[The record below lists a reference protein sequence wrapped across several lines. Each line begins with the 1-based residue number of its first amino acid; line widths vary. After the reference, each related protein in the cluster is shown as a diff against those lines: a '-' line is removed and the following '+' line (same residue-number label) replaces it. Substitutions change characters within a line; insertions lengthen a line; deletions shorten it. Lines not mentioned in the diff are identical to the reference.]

1 MREAVEES
9 KERLNGV
16 RVAEKAF
23 VPIHLAVRLSQPA
36 LGGVQLGRQRQ
47 RQLLERADE
56 RLRRTQQRGR
66 RGDAHVRHRTLRVR
80 RHEDGGSVQQT
91 RRLQRGGVDVAE

>member
-23 VPIHLAVRLSQPA
+23 VPIHLVRLLQAA
-36 LGGVQLGRQRQ
+36 LEAVQLGRQRQ
-47 RQLLERADE
+47 RQLLERVNE

>member
-16 RVAEKAF
+16 RVAEKAL
-23 VPIHLAVRLSQPA
+23 VPIHLVRLLQAA
-36 LGGVQLGRQRQ
+36 LEAVQLGRQRQ
-47 RQLLERADE
+47 RQLLERVNE

-66 RGDAHVRHRTLRVR
+66 RGDAHVGHRTLRVR
-80 RHEDGGSVQQT
+80 RHEDGGSVQQA
-91 RRLQRGGVDVAE
+91 RRLQRGGVDIAE

>member
-1 MREAVEES
+1 MRKAVEEI
-9 KERLNGV
+9 KERLNRV
-16 RVAEKAF
+16 RVAEKAL
-23 VPIHLAVRLSQPA
+23 VPIHLVRLLQAA
-36 LGGVQLGRQRQ
+36 LEAVQLGRQRQ
-47 RQLLERADE
+47 RQLLERVNE

-80 RHEDGGSVQQT
+80 RHEDGGSVQQA

>member
-1 MREAVEES
+1 MRKAVEEI
-9 KERLNGV
+9 KERLNRV
-16 RVAEKAF
+16 RVAEKAL
-23 VPIHLAVRLSQPA
+23 VPIHLVRLLQAA
-36 LGGVQLGRQRQ
+36 LEAVQLGRQRQ
-47 RQLLERADE
+47 RQLLERVNE

>member
-9 KERLNGV
+9 KERLNRV
-16 RVAEKAF
+16 RVAEKAL
-23 VPIHLAVRLSQPA
+23 VPIHLVRLLQAA
-36 LGGVQLGRQRQ
+36 LEAVQLGRQRQ
-47 RQLLERADE
+47 RQLLERVDE

-80 RHEDGGSVQQT
+80 RHEDGGSVQQA
-91 RRLQRGGVDVAE
+91 RRLQRGGVDIAE

>member
-1 MREAVEES
+1 MRKAVEEI
-9 KERLNGV
+9 KERLNRV

-23 VPIHLAVRLSQPA
+23 VPVHLVRLLQAA
-36 LGGVQLGRQRQ
+36 LEGVQLGRQRQ

-56 RLRRTQQRGR
+56 RLGRAQQRGR

>member
-23 VPIHLAVRLSQPA
+23 VPIHLVRLLQAA
-36 LGGVQLGRQRQ
+36 LEAVQLGRQRQ
-47 RQLLERADE
+47 RQLLERVNE

-80 RHEDGGSVQQT
+80 RHEDGGSVQQA
-91 RRLQRGGVDVAE
+91 RRLQRGGVDIAE

>member
-1 MREAVEES
+1 MRKAVEEI
-9 KERLNGV
+9 KERLNRV
-16 RVAEKAF
+16 RVAEKAL
-23 VPIHLAVRLSQPA
+23 VPIHLVRLLQAA
-36 LGGVQLGRQRQ
+36 LEAVQLGRQRQ
-47 RQLLERADE
+47 RQLLERVNE

-66 RGDAHVRHRTLRVR
+66 RGDAHVGHRTLRVR

>member
-23 VPIHLAVRLSQPA
+23 VPIHLVRLLQAA
-36 LGGVQLGRQRQ
+36 LEAVQLGRQRQ
-47 RQLLERADE
+47 RQLLERVDE

-66 RGDAHVRHRTLRVR
+66 RGDAHVGHRTLRVR
-80 RHEDGGSVQQT
+80 RHEDGGSVQQA
-91 RRLQRGGVDVAE
+91 RRLQRGGVDIAE

>member
-1 MREAVEES
+1 MEES

-23 VPIHLAVRLSQPA
+23 VPIHLVRLLQAA
-36 LGGVQLGRQRQ
+36 LEAVQLGRQRQ
-47 RQLLERADE
+47 RQLLERVNE

-66 RGDAHVRHRTLRVR
+66 RGDAHVGHRTLRVR
-80 RHEDGGSVQQT
+80 RHEDGGSVQQA
-91 RRLQRGGVDVAE
+91 RRLQRGGVDIAE

>member
-23 VPIHLAVRLSQPA
+23 VPIHLVRLLQAA
-36 LGGVQLGRQRQ
+36 LEAVQLGRQRQ
-47 RQLLERADE
+47 RQLLERVDE

-66 RGDAHVRHRTLRVR
+66 HGDAHVRHRTLRVR
-80 RHEDGGSVQQT
+80 RHEDGGSVQQA
-91 RRLQRGGVDVAE
+91 RRLQRGGVDIAE

>member
-23 VPIHLAVRLSQPA
+23 VPIHLVRLLQAA
-36 LGGVQLGRQRQ
+36 LEAVQLGRQRQ
-47 RQLLERADE
+47 RQLLERVNE

-66 RGDAHVRHRTLRVR
+66 RGDAHVGHRTLRVR

>member
-23 VPIHLAVRLSQPA
+23 VPIHLVRLLQAA
-36 LGGVQLGRQRQ
+36 LEAVQLGRQRQ
-47 RQLLERADE
+47 RQLLERVNE

-66 RGDAHVRHRTLRVR
+66 RGDAHVGHRTLRVR
-80 RHEDGGSVQQT
+80 RHEDGGSVQQA
-91 RRLQRGGVDVAE
+91 RRLQRGGVDIAE

>member
-23 VPIHLAVRLSQPA
+23 VPIHLVRLLQAA
-36 LGGVQLGRQRQ
+36 LEAVQLGRQRQ
-47 RQLLERADE
+47 RQLLERVNE

-66 RGDAHVRHRTLRVR
+66 RGDAHVGHRTLRVR

-91 RRLQRGGVDVAE
+91 RRLQRGGVDIAE

>member
-16 RVAEKAF
+16 RVAEKPL
-23 VPIHLAVRLSQPA
+23 VPIHLAVRLLQAA
-36 LGGVQLGRQRQ
+36 LEGVQFGRQRQ

-56 RLRRTQQRGR
+56 RFRRTQQRGR
-66 RGDAHVRHRTLRVR
+66 RGDAHIRHRTLRVR

-91 RRLQRGGVDVAE
+91 RRLQRGGVDIAE

>member
-1 MREAVEES
+1 MRKAVEES
-9 KERLNGV
+9 KERLNRV
-16 RVAEKAF
+16 RVAEKAL
-23 VPIHLAVRLSQPA
+23 VPIHLVRLLQAA
-36 LGGVQLGRQRQ
+36 LEAVQLGRQRQ
-47 RQLLERADE
+47 RQLLERVNE

-66 RGDAHVRHRTLRVR
+66 RGDAHVGHRTLRVR

>member
-1 MREAVEES
+1 MRKAVEEI
-9 KERLNGV
+9 KERLNRV
-16 RVAEKAF
+16 RVAEKAL
-23 VPIHLAVRLSQPA
+23 VPIHLVRLQQAA
-36 LGGVQLGRQRQ
+36 LEAVQLGRQRQ
-47 RQLLERADE
+47 RQLLERVNE

-66 RGDAHVRHRTLRVR
+66 RGDAHVGHRTLRVR